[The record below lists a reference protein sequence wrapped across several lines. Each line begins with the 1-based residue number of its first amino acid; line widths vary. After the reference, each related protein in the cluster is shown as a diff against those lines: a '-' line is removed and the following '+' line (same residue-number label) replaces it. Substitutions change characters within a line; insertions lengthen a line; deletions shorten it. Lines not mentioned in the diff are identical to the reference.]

1 MTKPQVKCNNWRKIC
16 GKCPHGEKH
25 GYNPDFCD
33 LECPVDDKARCVRMK
48 EKKEAQDVEDLD
60 GNECETLRIDELER
74 I

>member
-1 MTKPQVKCNNWRKIC
+1 
-16 GKCPHGEKH
+16 
-25 GYNPDFCD
+25 
-33 LECPVDDKARCVRMK
+33 MK